1 MMIGSAN
8 NTRNPERGKQMDTLT
23 AAQHRRRQI
32 IFGIVLTILIPV
44 VNQFLNRWG
53 LPSVPLF
60 VAPQPTIISPSGAVT
75 ENFAEQPAD
84 PFFSD
89 QVPPGNL
96 VQCGRRGF
104 PDGEIGT
111 RPLLQFRRPLRFHR
125 RETRRSPRSNNNPTV
140 PVGTRPVI
148 PYEEVC

>member
-1 MMIGSAN
+1 
-8 NTRNPERGKQMDTLT
+8 MDTLT

-32 IFGIVLTILIPV
+32 IFGIILTILIPV

-53 LPSVPLF
+53 LPSIPPF
-60 VAPQPTIISPSGAVT
+60 VTPPPTTTSSSGGVT
-75 ENFAEQPAD
+75 ENFAEPTAD

-111 RPLLQFRRPLRFHR
+111 RPRLQFRRPLRFHR

-140 PVGTRPVI
+140 PVGTRPMI